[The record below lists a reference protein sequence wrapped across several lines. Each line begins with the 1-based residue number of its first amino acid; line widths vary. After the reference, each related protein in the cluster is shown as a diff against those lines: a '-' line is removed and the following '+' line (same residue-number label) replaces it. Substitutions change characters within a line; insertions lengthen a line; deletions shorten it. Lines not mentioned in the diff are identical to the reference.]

1 MGAFLPGLHASRL
14 PLGITITGTPFGGP
28 PNPPLT
34 LLISRPFA
42 GIAHLPHSAP
52 PAPEVYLKDTGA
64 VIHLTFSADNVNMKR
79 IIIGMLIGLG
89 FALGSFAQT
98 PPASEYRQEGIAS
111 WYGSEFDGRSTAS
124 GEVFDSNRFTAA
136 HQSLPF
142 GTMLMITN
150 LQNNKQVIVTV
161 NDRGPFN
168 PARLIDVSEAAAK
181 QLEMIATGT
190 APVLI
195 ERVMVSGAPPSGAAT
210 VPAPPPSLGQTP
222 PAPHQAQIHP
232 PAARQDSG
240 VPTQVG
246 APFESARTPPYAAPL
261 TRPAPAEIRPGIPP
275 AGTDKRYRIQVGAY
289 KVLRNAIDVFDKLKS
304 TGLNPAYERNG
315 EIYRVVLSGIRAEEV
330 QTVAEKLGSA
340 GFREALIREE

>member
-1 MGAFLPGLHASRL
+1 
-14 PLGITITGTPFGGP
+14 
-28 PNPPLT
+28 
-34 LLISRPFA
+34 
-42 GIAHLPHSAP
+42 
-52 PAPEVYLKDTGA
+52 
-64 VIHLTFSADNVNMKR
+64 MKR

-89 FALGSFAQT
+89 FALGSSAQT

-124 GEVFDSNRFTAA
+124 GEMFDSNRFTAA
-136 HQSLPF
+136 HQTLPF

-195 ERVMVSGAPPSGAAT
+195 ERVMVSGAQPSGAA
-210 VPAPPPSLGQTP
+210 ALPPPSAGQAQP
-222 PAPHQAQIHP
+222 PAPHQAQILP
-232 PAARQDSG
+232 PPARQDG
-240 VPTQVG
+240 AVPVQAA
-246 APFESARTPPYAAPL
+246 APFEAARAPPYAAPPHRL
-261 TRPAPAEIRPGIPP
+261 SPAEIRPGIPP
-275 AGTDKRYRIQVGAY
+275 SGTEKRYRIQVGAY

-315 EIYRVVLSGIRAEEV
+315 EIYRVVLAGVKADEV
-330 QTVAEKLGSA
+330 QVIAEKLGSA

>member
-1 MGAFLPGLHASRL
+1 
-14 PLGITITGTPFGGP
+14 
-28 PNPPLT
+28 
-34 LLISRPFA
+34 
-42 GIAHLPHSAP
+42 
-52 PAPEVYLKDTGA
+52 
-64 VIHLTFSADNVNMKR
+64 MKR
-79 IIIGMLIGLG
+79 IIVGMLIGLG

-124 GEVFDSNRFTAA
+124 GEAFDSTRFTAA

-195 ERVMVSGAPPSGAAT
+195 ERVMVSGAQPSGASALPSTPPAQSSPLGQTQPAPNQAQILPPPTVGRDPSRQDTAVPTQAT
-210 VPAPPPSLGQTP
+210 VPL
-222 PAPHQAQIHP
+222 
-232 PAARQDSG
+232 
-240 VPTQVG
+240 
-246 APFESARTPPYAAPL
+246 ESARTPPYAVSPV
-261 TRPAPAEIRPGIPP
+261 RPSPAEIRPGIPP

-315 EIYRVVLSGIRAEEV
+315 EIYRVVLSGIKADEV
-330 QTVAEKLGSA
+330 QAVAEKLGGA